1 MPSFKEKMT
10 REVLQLGLAK
20 AASLPI
26 GVAVT
31 IILARNMSAT
41 TFGHYSLVLALLPL
55 AVIFIS
61 GGSQQLLSR
70 EFALINHSDSWI
82 NGYGLVQAAQRWTVI
97 ALAIAVTVV
106 TVFTL
111 SSLTN
116 ITDTSSISPYLT
128 LVIAFIVAR
137 MTVHNGVLRGLQRP
151 TRAEFPLLVVQ
162 PIVMLILA
170 TAIAIS
176 AGQIYFIEALLAYLA
191 SMLFALLISKSLY
204 QRISDQAAA
213 LRSKPASLALT
224 IPRSLPFFFIALVG
238 IANSQSSVILTGF
251 LHSATEAGYMRL
263 AERLAIFVALPQ
275 TIINMVNAPIIA
287 KLYRAGDT
295 KRLQRLISVSTRT
308 TILLSLPIAALLIF
322 FGGQVISIT
331 AGSKYA
337 PETAIPLAILV
348 IAQLGNIFSGPV
360 GVLLTMSGHE
370 RKVLLGQG
378 VSLIFSVALG
388 ILLIPIFGAMGGAIA
403 AAVGMICWNF
413 ILLFVTTT
421 QLKISTLPF
430 RRA

>member
-10 REVLQLGLAK
+10 REALQLGLAR

-70 EFALINHSDSWI
+70 EFALINHCDSWI
-82 NGYGLVQAAQRWTVI
+82 NGYGLVQATQRWTVI
-97 ALAIAVTVV
+97 ALATAVTAV
-106 TVFTL
+106 TAVTL
-111 SSLTN
+111 SPLTN
-116 ITDTSSISPYLT
+116 ITATGSIPPYLT
-128 LVIAFIVAR
+128 LAIAFIVAR
-137 MTVHNGVLRGLQRP
+137 MTIHNGVLRGLQRP
-151 TRAEFPLLVVQ
+151 TWAELPQLVVQ
-162 PIVMLILA
+162 PATMLILA
-170 TAIAIS
+170 LVIAASSGI
-176 AGQIYFIEALLAYLA
+176 IYFIQALLIYLA
-191 SMLFALLISKSLY
+191 SVLFALLISKALY
-204 QRISDQAAA
+204 QRISNQAAA
-213 LRSKPASLALT
+213 LKSKPASLALT
-224 IPRSLPFFFIALVG
+224 IPRSLPFFCIALVG
-238 IANSQSSVILTGF
+238 IANTQSSVILTGF

-263 AERLAIFVALPQ
+263 AERLAIFVAIPQ

-287 KLYRAGDT
+287 KLYRVGDT
-295 KRLQRLISVSTRT
+295 RRLQNLITISTRT
-308 TILLSLPIAALLIF
+308 TILLSLPIAAFLIF
-322 FGGQVISIT
+322 FGGQLISIT
-331 AGSKYA
+331 AGSRYA
-337 PETAIPLAILV
+337 PETSIPLTILV
-348 IAQLGNIFSGPV
+348 LAQLGNILSGPV

-378 VSLIFSVALG
+378 VSLVFSVALG
-388 ILLIPIFGAMGGAIA
+388 ILLIPSLGATGGALS